1 MLRILYWAQ
10 GDDLVG
16 PPQTSHDK
24 KEKNHPLFQIVY
36 LIKILIDLYAFMKL
50 KK

>member
-24 KEKNHPLFQIVY
+24 KEKKKGNGEGEEG
-36 LIKILIDLYAFMKL
+36 DMK
-50 KK
+50 